1 MNHSFSIG
9 LVGLGAIAAVIT
21 QPGLAEEIPLSTSDA
36 DVPRVQDAEVAATTI
51 EEWVS
56 QISAE
61 EVLETELNAQVVNPI
76 TNVRLTSTESGI
88 EVVLETTGQL
98 QPPTTEIVGNALI
111 ADIPNATLILSEGDE
126 FQATSPAEGI
136 ALVSVTDVPD
146 NRVRV
151 VITGVDAP
159 PIADI
164 TTVEQGLAFSVSPST
179 EGSTAEEDTIQVV
192 VTATRTE
199 EEILDVPRSVTVIE
213 REEIEDTSLLSNNL
227 STILGT
233 LVPGFGPPTATG
245 RTRAQS
251 LRGRPALI
259 LIDGIPQN
267 TNTSFSTELT
277 VIDPSAI
284 ERIEIVRGPSA
295 IYGNGATGG
304 IINIITRR
312 PAEGRVVSEAAVTLI
327 SDLVD
332 SDGDGFGYGLQY
344 GLSGREGSVDFRVNA
359 SFDSDRASFDAEG
372 DRIPP
377 NGLSNDNRLL
387 NLLARVGVDIT
398 DEQRLDLSYNIFN
411 DNFESDFIS
420 DPSIL
425 QIPGEQKAR
434 ALEIGDIDFDES
446 PEQTVQNLNLTYRHD
461 DIFGAQFDAQV
472 YYRTT
477 ELTQAINDIRGS
489 FPPEAFP
496 DAPRVFQTNLDS
508 SGFGTR
514 LQLDTPFSE
523 SFSVLWGVDYNY
535 EENEAP
541 FNALDVEAFDQDRE
555 ARIIGN
561 PTQTPFYSLNSVG
574 LFTQLNWDISSRW
587 LVSGGLRYE
596 NITADVEDYT
606 ASPFSNIAGS
616 PPQIEG
622 GRVNADDVV
631 FNLGVV
637 YEASPNVGL
646 FANFAQGFSIPRL
659 NTVLGFLPAGTSIED
674 SFSLEP
680 QKVNNYEIGVRGVWD
695 DVQLSLAGFFNE
707 SELGSALIVDPTGF
721 TDVVRAPQRNY
732 GIEFTA
738 DWSPTERWALGGIL
752 TWNEGEF
759 DAQDDGS
766 YLALSS
772 VEVQPLHLTLY
783 VENETLPGWRN
794 RLQVLTVASR
804 DRAFDDGVDQFEID
818 GYTTVDL
825 ISSVSLGSAGQLEL
839 GIQNLLN
846 EQYFPV
852 DSQERIGIQETRRF
866 AAQGRTLSLRYRA
879 TF

>member
-1 MNHSFSIG
+1 MG
-9 LVGLGAIAAVIT
+9 LLGLGAIAAIMA
-21 QPGLAEEIPLSTSDA
+21 QPGLTEEIPLATSDA
-36 DVPRVQDAEVAATTI
+36 DIPRVQDAEAAATTV
-51 EEWVS
+51 EERVS
-56 QISAE
+56 QISVEAAE
-61 EVLETELNAQVVNPI
+61 ATWLIAQAAIQITGVQLTPTENGVEIN
-76 TNVRLTSTESGI
+76 
-88 EVVLETTGQL
+88 LETTEQL
-98 QPPTTEIVGNALI
+98 QPPTTSTVGNALI
-111 ADIPNATLILSEGDE
+111 ADLSNTTLVLPEANE
-126 FQATSPAEGI
+126 FQAVSPAEGI
-136 ALVSVTDVPD
+136 ALVSVTNLPD

-151 VITGVDAP
+151 AITGVDAP
-159 PIADI
+159 PTANI
-164 TTVEQGLAFSVSPST
+164 TAVEQGLVVSVAPGT
-179 EGSTAEEDTIQVV
+179 EVGATEDDAIQVV

-213 REEIEDTSLLSNNL
+213 REEIEEASLLSNNL

-245 RTRAQS
+245 STRAQS

-267 TNTSFSTELT
+267 TNTSFSTELFA
-277 VIDPSAI
+277 IDPSAI
-284 ERIEIVRGPSA
+284 ERIEVVRGPSA

-304 IINIITRR
+304 IVNIITRR
-312 PAEGRVVSEAAVTLI
+312 PTEEGFVSEASLSLI

-332 SDGDGFGYGLQY
+332 VEEDGFGYGLQY
-344 GLSGREGSVDFRVNA
+344 GFSGREGNVDFRVGA
-359 SFDSDRASFDAEG
+359 SFDSERASFDAEG
-372 DRIPP
+372 DRVPP
-377 NGLSNDNRLL
+377 NGLSTDNRLL
-387 NLLARVGVDIT
+387 NFLARVGVEIT
-398 DEQRLDLSYNIFN
+398 DEQRLELSYNIFN
-411 DNFESDFIS
+411 NDFESNFIS
-420 DPSIL
+420 DPAIF
-425 QIPGEQKAR
+425 QIPDLQKAR
-434 ALEIGDIDFDES
+434 ALEVGDILFDES
-446 PEQTVQNLNLTYRHD
+446 PQQTVQNLNFTYRHD
-461 DIFGAQFDAQV
+461 DIFGSELNAQL

-477 ELTQAINDIRGS
+477 ELTQDVNDIRGR

-496 DAPRVFQTNLDS
+496 DAPRLFQTNLDS
-508 SGFGTR
+508 TSFGTR

-523 SFSVLWGVDYNY
+523 SLSLLWGVDYNS

-541 FNALDVEAFDQDRE
+541 FNALDLDAFDQRRE

-561 PTQTPFYSLNSVG
+561 PTQTPFYSLDSLG
-574 LFTQLNWDISSRW
+574 LFAQLNWDVSDRW

-596 NITADVEDYT
+596 NITADIDDYT
-606 ASPFSNIAGS
+606 ASPFSNVAGS

-631 FNLGVV
+631 FNVGLV
-637 YEASPNVGL
+637 YAATPNVGL

-659 NTVLGFLPAGTSIED
+659 STVLGFLPAGTNIED

-680 QKVNNYEIGVRGVWD
+680 QKVDNYEIGVRGIWD
-695 DVQLSLAGFFNE
+695 DLQLSLAGFFNE

-732 GIEFTA
+732 GVELTA
-738 DWSPTERWALGGIL
+738 DWSPVERWQIGGAL

-772 VEVQPLHLTLY
+772 IEVQPLSFTLY

-794 RLQVLTVASR
+794 RLQALTVGSR
-804 DRAFDDGVDQFEID
+804 DRAFDDGVDQFNID
-818 GYTTVDL
+818 GYTTLDL
-825 ISSVSLGSAGQLEL
+825 ISSLRLGSSGRLEL

-852 DSQERIGIQETRRF
+852 DSQERIGIQEIRRY
-866 AAQGRTLSLRYRA
+866 AAQGRTISLRYA
-879 TF
+879 ITF

>member
-9 LVGLGAIAAVIT
+9 LVGLGAIAVVMA
-21 QPGLAEEIPLSTSDA
+21 QPGLTQEIPLATSDA
-36 DVPRVQDAEVAATTI
+36 DIPRVQDTETVATTVK
-51 EEWVS
+51 EWVS
-56 QISAE
+56 QISAAAVE
-61 EVLETELNAQVVNPI
+61 ETHLI
-76 TNVRLTSTESGI
+76 TQAAIQITAVRLTPTESGVEI
-88 EVVLETTGQL
+88 ALETTGQI
-98 QPPTTEIVGNALI
+98 QSPITSVVGNALI
-111 ADIPNATLILSEGDE
+111 ADLSNATLVLPEKNE
-126 FQATSPAEGI
+126 FQAVSPTKGI
-136 ALVSVTDVPD
+136 ALVSVTNLPN
-146 NRVRV
+146 NRVRLA
-151 VITGVDAP
+151 ITGVDAP
-159 PIADI
+159 PTADI
-164 TTVEQGLAFSVSPST
+164 TTAEQGLVVSVSPGT
-179 EGSTAEEDTIQVV
+179 EEGTVESDAIQVV

-199 EEILDVPRSVTVIE
+199 EDILDVPRSITVIE
-213 REEIEDTSLLSNNL
+213 REEIEEASLLSNNL

-245 RTRAQS
+245 STRAQS

-267 TNTSFSTELT
+267 TNTSFSTELFA
-277 VIDPSAI
+277 IDPSAI
-284 ERIEIVRGPSA
+284 ERVEVVRGPSA

-312 PAEGRVVSEAAVTLI
+312 PVEEGFVSEASLFLI
-327 SDLVD
+327 SDLVNLEE
-332 SDGDGFGYGLQY
+332 DGLGFGLQY
-344 GLSGREGSVDFRVNA
+344 GFSGREGNVDFRVGA
-359 SFDSDRASFDAEG
+359 SLDSARASFDAEG

-377 NGLSNDNRLL
+377 NGLSNDNQLL
-387 NLLARVGVDIT
+387 NFLARVGVDIT
-398 DEQRLDLSYNIFN
+398 DEQRLELSYNIFN
-411 DNFESDFIS
+411 DDFDSNFIS

-425 QIPGEQKAR
+425 QIPDLQKAR
-434 ALEIGDIDFDES
+434 ALEVGNIIFDES
-446 PEQTVQNLNLTYRHD
+446 PQQTVQNLNFTYRHD
-461 DIFGAQFDAQV
+461 NIFGSQLNAQV

-477 ELTQAINDIRGS
+477 DLTQVVSDIRGS
-489 FPPEAFP
+489 FRPGTFP
-496 DAPRVFQTNLDS
+496 NAPRLFQTNLDS
-508 SGFGTR
+508 TSFGTR

-523 SFSVLWGVDYNY
+523 SFSLLWGVDYNY

-541 FNALDVEAFDQDRE
+541 FNALDVDAFDQRRE
-555 ARIIGN
+555 VRIIGN
-561 PTQTPFYSLNSVG
+561 PTQTPFYSLDSLG
-574 LFTQLNWDISSRW
+574 LFAQLNWDVSDHW

-596 NITADVEDYT
+596 NITADIDDYT

-631 FNLGVV
+631 FNLGLV
-637 YEASPNVGL
+637 YAASQNIGL

-659 NTVLGFLPAGTSIED
+659 NTVLGFLPAGTSIEN

-680 QKVNNYEIGVRGVWD
+680 QKVNNYEIGVRGIWD
-695 DVQLSLAGFFNE
+695 DLQLSLAGFFNE

-732 GIEFTA
+732 GVELTA
-738 DWSPTERWALGGIL
+738 DWSLTDHWQIGGTL

-772 VEVQPLHLTLY
+772 VEVQPLSFTLY

-794 RLQVLTVASR
+794 RLQALTVGSR
-804 DRAFDDGVDQFEID
+804 DRAFDDRVDRFD
-818 GYTTVDL
+818 VNGYTTVDL
-825 ISSVSLGSAGQLEL
+825 ISSLSLGSAGRLEL

-852 DSQERIGIQETRRF
+852 DSQERIGIQETRRY
-866 AAQGRTLSLRYRA
+866 AAQGRTISLRYTT